1 LGAPS
6 LATTGGVSAVSY
18 LALGSETTIGTRVG
32 IAVFDITY
40 QLGKTG
46 HWNPI
51 QTFGTQFGPLTA
63 AISASTVFNINA
75 ASPEQIITFNKNAS
89 VGSITISTLGSM
101 GGGYMEN
108 QAALGNPNIFGIH
121 FATGF
126 LSGIPGIWSDGAN
139 EIINNH

>member
-1 LGAPS
+1 
-6 LATTGGVSAVSY
+6 
-18 LALGSETTIGTRVG
+18 
-32 IAVFDITY
+32 
-40 QLGKTG
+40 
-46 HWNPI
+46 
-51 QTFGTQFGPLTA
+51 
-63 AISASTVFNINA
+63 
-75 ASPEQIITFNKNAS
+75 
-89 VGSITISTLGSM
+89 M